1 MEKNY
6 IRIINS
12 IKHVVNNNGPLIIE
26 YNKSVFTF
34 DCVQI
39 TMKNIEKAA
48 EQFKNCDF
56 KEIIQTT
63 DSSFLFK

>member
-1 MEKNY
+1 MENNY
-6 IRIINS
+6 TKMIETM
-12 IKHVVNNNGPLIIE
+12 KHVVNSNGPLIIE

-34 DCVQI
+34 DCIQI

-63 DSSFLFK
+63 ESSFLLQ